1 MAIAD
6 FMNVP
11 KPHWEG
17 NKFIRPPITL
27 PAPIQ
32 FGNLL
37 GQNLEGQQTT
47 ASLTPRE
54 LSDVELRRL
63 YRLGQMPLDD
73 HGSPTGEDFAEFP
86 ETKPEPQF
94 TGTIEQDVYHR
105 PETGFWGKLGR
116 GLFDVGVPGSGLISL
131 IAGKRPSEL
140 FFGPQ
145 VNPVMPQELW
155 GARAA
160 RQGVWDE
167 STGETFEIPRT
178 PSVEEAWQKWY
189 DEQTGG
195 PFGVGVEP
203 EPQPLAVGHQPMVI
217 PMEYWDEGDSGDP
230 GDDYMG
236 SLSEDEIGVS
246 DIEDD
251 FGWW

>member
-11 KPHWEG
+11 KPYWEG
-17 NKFIRPPITL
+17 NKFIRPSFTL

-32 FGNLL
+32 FG
-37 GQNLEGQQTT
+37 NLEGQQTT

-73 HGSPTGEDFAEFP
+73 QGDDSFYE

-155 GARAA
+155 GAKSELHGLPMPA
-160 RQGVWDE
+160 RGARRLSE
-167 STGETFEIPRT
+167 
-178 PSVEEAWQKWY
+178 EEAWQKWY

-203 EPQPLAVGHQPMVI
+203 EPQPLAVGHQPMDI